1 MGTHSK
7 KKTTKMENG
16 VRTTSYRNMPESY
29 GFHKTSKKVKKKKAP
44 TAYTMTSKDIVN
56 KFKKKTA

>member
-16 VRTTSYRNMPESY
+16 VKTTSYRNMPESY
-29 GFHKTSKKVKKKKAP
+29 GFHKTPKKKKKKKAP

-56 KFKKKTA
+56 KFKKTTA